1 MTGDCD
7 CIVTIEI
14 PAPIVKR
21 PRLIKLKGVD
31 PGMRPG
37 RGYSLREL
45 KQAGLTITIAKQL
58 GVPIDLRR
66 RSLHQH
72 NVNMLK
78 EFLSKI
84 SPLLS
89 AVKTKPA
96 KLPQKAQTRKLHQA
110 SQ

>member
-1 MTGDCD
+1 MASNCD

-14 PAPIVKR
+14 PTPIVKR
-21 PRLIKLKGVD
+21 PRLIKLRGID
-31 PGMRPG
+31 PGMRSG

-45 KQAGLTITIAKQL
+45 KQAGLTITTAKQL
-58 GVPIDLRR
+58 GVPIDFRR

-72 NVNMLK
+72 NVDMLK

-89 AVKTKPA
+89 AIKTKPA
-96 KLPQKAQTRKLHQA
+96 KLPQKAQTKELHQVA
-110 SQ
+110 Q